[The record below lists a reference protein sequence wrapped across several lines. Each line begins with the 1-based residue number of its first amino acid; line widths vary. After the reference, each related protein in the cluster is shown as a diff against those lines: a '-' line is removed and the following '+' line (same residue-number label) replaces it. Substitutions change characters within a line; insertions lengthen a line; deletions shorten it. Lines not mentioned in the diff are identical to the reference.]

1 MSTAGNATRSTVDP
15 ASQHSTNIGN
25 FPAYANSVFC
35 HTPIPYSQT
44 THTVILSFC
53 HTYFIYIIK
62 FNNLKLS
69 RSLYKIHFIPLN
81 VTEENFK
88 KEIWLNIVLTVR
100 HLEVN
105 PGLALLPEPLWSPGF
120 LSLDFHSQIKELI
133 FIFYLFIKI
142 LEVSPKCWESKMKLF
157 PSKTNC
163 YCRLLN
169 NRHQVQ
175 ACVPLLN
182 SCHQN
187 MDGVMMLLGL
197 CHQQQLNTWKEEKFC
212 LLEGVGSI
220 LV

>member
-1 MSTAGNATRSTVDP
+1 MLKETKTYGDEPTAQKRDELVSTAGNATRSTVDP

-35 HTPIPYSQT
+35 HTPLPSSQT

-105 PGLALLPEPLWSPGF
+105 PDLALLPERLWSPGF
-120 LSLDFHSQIKELI
+120 LSLDFT
-133 FIFYLFIKI
+133 
-142 LEVSPKCWESKMKLF
+142 PKLR
-157 PSKTNC
+157 N
-163 YCRLLN
+163 
-169 NRHQVQ
+169 
-175 ACVPLLN
+175 
-182 SCHQN
+182 
-187 MDGVMMLLGL
+187 
-197 CHQQQLNTWKEEKFC
+197 
-212 LLEGVGSI
+212 
-220 LV
+220 

>member
-1 MSTAGNATRSTVDP
+1 MVKHCPHSEASGSESWPGTTARAT
-15 ASQHSTNIGN
+15 
-25 FPAYANSVFC
+25 
-35 HTPIPYSQT
+35 
-44 THTVILSFC
+44 L
-53 HTYFIYIIK
+53 
-62 FNNLKLS
+62 
-69 RSLYKIHFIPLN
+69 
-81 VTEENFK
+81 VT
-88 KEIWLNIVLTVR
+88 W
-100 HLEVN
+100 
-105 PGLALLPEPLWSPGF
+105 
-120 LSLDFHSQIKELI
+120 LSLSGLHSQIKELI